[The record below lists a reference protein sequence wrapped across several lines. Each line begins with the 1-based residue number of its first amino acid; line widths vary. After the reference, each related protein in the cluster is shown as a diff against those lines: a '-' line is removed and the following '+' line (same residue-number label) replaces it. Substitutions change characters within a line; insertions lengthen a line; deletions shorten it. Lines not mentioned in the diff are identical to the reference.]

1 MKRSHLLVAIGQV
14 DDASFVRNIGAD
26 DELYQSFK
34 QETIK
39 IEEKDNENYGLLCC
53 ANCKITV

>member
-14 DDASFVRNIGAD
+14 DDASFFRNIGPD

-39 IEEKDNENYGLLCC
+39 
-53 ANCKITV
+53 